1 MQLPTPIGK
10 DQVNHY
16 FVSTVFLGPDLGYAL
31 PYETMVFENEVVVYE
46 ARYELEWEAK
56 IGHLHAIY
64 LARNDKFLPRESAPP
79 RAQQL

>member
-1 MQLPTPIGK
+1 MPLPIPVGK

-16 FVSTVFLGPDLGYAL
+16 YISTVFLGTDCLPM
-31 PYETMVFENEVVVYE
+31 PYETMVFEHEVVVYE

-56 IGHLHAIY
+56 IGHMHAIY

-79 RAQQL
+79 RAQQF

>member
-1 MQLPTPIGK
+1 MHIPTPVAK

-16 FVSTVFLGPDLGYAL
+16 FVSTVFLGAEYQPFA
-31 PYETMVFENEVVVYE
+31 YETMVFEHEVVVYE

-56 IGHLHAIY
+56 IGHMHAIH

-79 RAQQL
+79 TAQQF

>member
-1 MQLPTPIGK
+1 MDIPIAIGK

-16 FVSTVFLGPDLGYAL
+16 YISTIFLGEHMTPR
-31 PYETMVFENEVVVYE
+31 PYETMVFENDEAIYE

-56 IGHLHAIY
+56 IGHMHAIH

-79 RAQQL
+79 TAQQL

>member
-1 MQLPTPIGK
+1 MQLPIPIGK

-16 FVSTVFLGPDLGYAL
+16 YVSTVFLGTDCLPM
-31 PYETMVFENEVVVYE
+31 PYETMVFEHDVVVYE

>member
-1 MQLPTPIGK
+1 MQLPMPVGK

-16 FVSTVFLGPDLGYAL
+16 HVSTIFLGADCLPM

-46 ARYELEWEAK
+46 AHYELEWEAK
-56 IGHLHAIY
+56 IGHMHAIY

-79 RAQQL
+79 RAQQF

>member
-1 MQLPTPIGK
+1 MDRPIPIGK

-16 FVSTVFLGPDLGYAL
+16 YISTVFLGEDYKPRA
-31 PYETMVFENEVVVYE
+31 YETMVFENDEAIYE

-56 IGHLHAIY
+56 IGHMHAIH

-79 RAQQL
+79 TAQQL

>member
-1 MQLPTPIGK
+1 MQLPTPVGK

-16 FVSTVFLGPDLGYAL
+16 FVSTVYLGTDYSPR
-31 PYETMVFENEVVVYE
+31 PYETMVFENEVSIYE
-46 ARYELEWEAK
+46 ARYETEWEAK